1 MSHQMRVEGLDPA
14 TGDLLRLSV
23 SQGRIAAIDRAADRP
38 DDVPFLAP
46 GLIDLQVN
54 GYAGHDVNDEV
65 PAPETV
71 AAITEALAG
80 AGVTTWVPTVVTA
93 AEESICAAIAA
104 VAQAREADPLVRAA
118 IPFVHVEG
126 PFLSEL
132 PGPRGVHSPD
142 AIRPIDAAE
151 VERWRT
157 FGPVGYVTVS
167 PHWPDSA
174 REIARIRQGG
184 TVVAL
189 GHTHADDAMIR
200 AAVDAG
206 AELSTHL
213 GNGIFADLP
222 RHPNP
227 IWTQLAEDRLTCGF
241 IADGHHLP
249 ADTLRA
255 MLRAKGLHRSFLVS
269 DAVELAGSPP
279 GTYQTAVGGT
289 VELDTTGRLSFAGT
303 NLLAGAAAN
312 LADGLRFVMSRVG
325 LSLSDALAL
334 VTATPG
340 RVLQQCGST
349 RRGVLQVG
357 QRADLVMITRHG
369 AIEGVLRA
377 GRPLD

>member
-1 MSHQMRVEGLDPA
+1 MMKQTTVEGLDPA

-23 SQGRIAAIDRAADRP
+23 RQGRIAAIDRTADRP
-38 DDVPFLAP
+38 EEVPFLAP
-46 GLIDLQVN
+46 GLIDLQIN
-54 GYAGHDVNDEV
+54 GYAGHDVNAEV
-65 PAPETV
+65 PTPETV
-71 AAITEALAG
+71 AAITQALAT

-93 AEESICAAIAA
+93 PEESICAAIAA
-104 VAQAREADPLVRAA
+104 VTEAREADPTVRAA

-126 PFLSEL
+126 PFLSDL

-151 VERWRT
+151 VERWRAV
-157 FGPVGYVTVS
+157 GPVGYVTVS

-184 TVVAL
+184 TAVAL
-189 GHTHADDAMIR
+189 GHTHADSTMVR

-213 GNGIFADLP
+213 GNGIFAELP

-279 GTYQTAVGGT
+279 GVYETPVGGT
-289 VELDTTGRLSFAGT
+289 VELDATGRLAFVGT

-312 LADGLRFVMSRVG
+312 LADGLRFVVSRVG
-325 LSLSDALAL
+325 LSLADALGL
-334 VTATPG
+334 VTTNPG
-340 RVLQQCGST
+340 RVLQQCGGE

-357 QRADLVMITRHG
+357 QRADLVLVTRHG
-369 AIEGVLRA
+369 AVETVLRA
-377 GRPLD
+377 GRPVD